1 MCKNENVH
9 ALEGETSSGNSFV
22 IDTIEID
29 ALDTCWYEII
39 ELLDCNKRV
48 KFKLDTGA
56 QVYVIPEYVFQFLKL
71 NNELKKTNMLISNYC
86 GQKLEVKGNCDLRVR
101 VKDKDTSINF
111 VIVKT

>member
-1 MCKNENVH
+1 MKCKKSNHFAKMCKNENVH

-71 NNELKKTNMLISNYC
+71 NNELKKNKYAN
-86 GQKLEVKGNCDLRVR
+86 LELLRSEAR
-101 VKDKDTSINF
+101 S
-111 VIVKT
+111 